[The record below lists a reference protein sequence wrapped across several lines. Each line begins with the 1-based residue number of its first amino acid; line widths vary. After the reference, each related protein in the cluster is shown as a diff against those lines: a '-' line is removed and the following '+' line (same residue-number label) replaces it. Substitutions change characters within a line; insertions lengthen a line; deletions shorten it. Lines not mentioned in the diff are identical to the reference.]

1 MKQGIDRELYNEAKE
16 KRTKKMIEQIH
27 KKNSKMNSSSDNFD
41 EFIGKKKT
49 FKQKSEKSFRI
60 TSTALLKNR
69 QCFFKKT
76 SITF

>member
-49 FKQKSEKSFRI
+49 FKQKSEKSFRR
-60 TSTALLKNR
+60 NQR
-69 QCFFKKT
+69 NFEYDYEEDFYEPGY
-76 SITF
+76 